1 MFSPRLVAKCVT
13 SIAAVAVAFVCTGA
27 IANATPL
34 APQNE
39 TGACVNLSNQFC
51 RTASPQVVGNGPNCT
66 PFPDGNYW
74 ETKND
79 LLGHPIAWTYANGA
93 TPCVRVNFTARALSS
108 ACTFWLYV
116 PQGNATATFTLGW
129 TDSNGGRHTTEPVNE
144 NATFGWSELTMN
156 PGGNRGAANV
166 TSLFFQDNNG
176 QHFPAELGW
185 GTNNGFGL
193 KQSC

>member
-1 MFSPRLVAKCVT
+1 MLRRTVAT
-13 SIAAVAVAFVCTGA
+13 AAAVVALAIVGTGAVANASTA
-27 IANATPL
+27 APANA
-34 APQNE
+34 

-51 RTASPQVVGNGPNCT
+51 RTASMQVVGNGPNCT

-79 LLGHPIAWTYANGA
+79 LLGHPIAWTYANGS
-93 TPCVRVNFTARALSS
+93 TPCVRVNFTARAISN

-129 TDSNGGRHTTEPVNE
+129 SDGRGGHHTTEAVNE

-156 PGGNRGAANV
+156 PGGNRAASNV
-166 TSLFFQDNNG
+166 TGLFFQDNNG
-176 QHFPAELGW
+176 QSFPSELGW
-185 GTNNGFGL
+185 GTNNGFGIM
-193 KQSC
+193 QSC